1 MQVCIL
7 YAGKSRESDRLKAVS
22 EALARGLAGNGH
34 IADVV
39 NMRTEEKR
47 LTIYDY
53 VIIGTEPVSFFSAS
67 VPGEISKFL
76 AEAGTVSG
84 KRCMAFV
91 SGSGLRKNKTLLNLM
106 KAMEGEGMIL
116 KLSEVIKNPDE
127 AQAIGKRLNVER
139 NL

>member
-22 EALARGLAGNGH
+22 EALARGLAGNSH

-67 VPGEISKFL
+67 VPGEISKF
-76 AEAGTVSG
+76 ARS
-84 KRCMAFV
+84 
-91 SGSGLRKNKTLLNLM
+91 
-106 KAMEGEGMIL
+106 
-116 KLSEVIKNPDE
+116 
-127 AQAIGKRLNVER
+127 
-139 NL
+139 